1 MIDVKENVEM
11 AMTGGIKINLCQ
23 PIEDLD
29 RNAARKM
36 NEGQAW
42 IDGIKMDVFFVNSYN
57 GAKTEN
63 LL

>member
-29 RNAARKM
+29 RNAARKI
-36 NEGQAW
+36 NEGQDW
-42 IDGIKMDVFFVNSYN
+42 IDGMNKDGCVFRKFV
-57 GAKTEN
+57 
-63 LL
+63 

>member
-11 AMTGGIKINLCQ
+11 AMTGGIKINLSQ

-36 NEGQAW
+36 NEGQDW
-42 IDGIKMDVFFVNSYN
+42 IDGMNKDGCVFCKFV
-57 GAKTEN
+57 
-63 LL
+63 

>member
-1 MIDVKENVEM
+1 VAIIDVKENVEM

-36 NEGQAW
+36 NEGQDW
-42 IDGIKMDVFFVNSYN
+42 IDGMNKDGCVFCKFV
-57 GAKTEN
+57 
-63 LL
+63 